1 MLYHCWWGWCNSNGV
16 VVGAWRWLRGDVWGL
31 MVVWGCNSGCGG
43 GRGGLCPVSGGS
55 VLLEVV
61 PAW

>member
-1 MLYHCWWGWCNSNGV
+1 MLSHCWWGWQPNGV
-16 VVGAWRWLRGDVWGL
+16 VVGPGGGNGDVWGL

-43 GRGGLCPVSGGS
+43 GGGLCSVSGGS
-55 VLLEVV
+55 VLLVVV